1 MYPHDRDGTR
11 PAQARDRA
19 GVLTATVAGIF
30 RDTIIAW
37 LHGDPLAWH
46 TACAAAETAHRDA
59 LHEHEQDIRSEY
71 AP

>member
-1 MYPHDRDGTR
+1 MLPHSKGGAH

-19 GVLTATVAGIF
+19 AVLTDTVAGIF

-37 LHGDPLAWH
+37 LHGDALACR

-59 LHEHEQDIRSEY
+59 LHEQDVRREY